1 MEAFFGFSQNDNKK
15 EKNHYFIG
23 NIFDDENHIRVLRK
37 ITKKLKQRYNLKK
50 SHWNNKYFTNMIYLG
65 YLDNETVNMYMEKI
79 INNLFNSI
87 SERFGILTCNYTGY
101 KLEFDK
107 SYHKIS
113 LKFSDKDNY
122 LEKIIVPYLYKNA
135 ILPIYNKKQL
145 LKPSIDLLYYKS
157 SNKLSDKNDIRIQ
170 VPTDEFK
177 IDHISLI
184 KGTSL
189 VTRSGTPSL
198 HDQMS
203 LEEVRRFII
212 PFKGEIS

>member
-1 MEAFFGFSQNDNKK
+1 MEAFFGISQNDNKK

-23 NIFDDENHIRVLRK
+23 NIFDDENHIRTLRK
-37 ITKKLKQRYNLKK
+37 ITKKLKQKYNLKN
-50 SHWNNKYFTNMIYLG
+50 SHWNNKYFTNLIYLG
-65 YLDNETVNMYMEKI
+65 YLDNEIVNTYMEDF
-79 INNLFNSI
+79 INNLLLVI
-87 SERFGILTCNYTGY
+87 SEKFGELTCNFTGY

-107 SYHKIS
+107 SYYKIS

-135 ILPIYNKKQL
+135 ILPVYNKKQL

-157 SNKLSDKNDIRIQ
+157 SNKLTDKNDIRIQ
-170 VPTDEFK
+170 VPTQEFK

-189 VTRSGTPSL
+189 ITRSGTPSL

-203 LEEVRRFII
+203 LEEVRRFTF
-212 PFKGEIS
+212 PLKGEMV